1 MEKIKKIFLQKLKI
15 DDDGVN
21 INIVP
26 DGDAIYNV
34 KVLLTSDSKD
44 LGYFDVDMSSI
55 GVDDNIIIDGS
66 FIVSGESN
74 SRLSELRKYKQTSNF
89 IEKYIPN
96 GGWLNNGVD
105 YLNSIENVSITYY
118 IDGIKYVDNFID
130 GVVFTTYSFYSLG
143 YGSDSMVNGVMIK
156 NPEIPENIISRPK
169 KNIDVNIV
177 RGSYGAF
184 EKNYYLK
191 WIKNMG
197 ELYSFLGGKYYK
209 IFKV

>member
-191 WIKNMG
+191 WIKNMR